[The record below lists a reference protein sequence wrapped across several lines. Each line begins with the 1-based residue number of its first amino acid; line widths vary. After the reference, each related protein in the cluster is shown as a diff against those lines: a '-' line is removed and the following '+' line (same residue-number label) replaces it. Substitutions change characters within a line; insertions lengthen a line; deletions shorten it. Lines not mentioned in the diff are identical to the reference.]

1 MKIGLVW
8 DSLNQLNLHIYKLSR
23 IPLHI
28 EQLFIYSEPKNRNRR
43 QAGVGEKSGGF
54 SCLDSGL
61 VPPSLPYGARYRD
74 GGSTVRGKTAHAAE
88 RRVHPT
94 EAAGTSATG
103 INTQELNSKKSVKK

>member
-1 MKIGLVW
+1 M
-8 DSLNQLNLHIYKLSR
+8 HIK
-23 IPLHI
+23 
-28 EQLFIYSEPKNRNRR
+28 QVFIYSEPNNQNRR
-43 QAGVGEKSGGF
+43 QAGVGEKSGVF

-103 INTQELNSKKSVKK
+103 INTQELNSKKSVKN

>member
-1 MKIGLVW
+1 M
-8 DSLNQLNLHIYKLSR
+8 YKLSR
-23 IPLHI
+23 IPLNI
-28 EQLFIYSEPKNRNRR
+28 QQLLIYCEPKNQNRR
-43 QAGVGEKSGGF
+43 QAGVGEKSGVF

-61 VPPSLPYGARYRD
+61 VPPSLLYGARYRD

-103 INTQELNSKKSVKK
+103 INTQESNSTKSVKN

>member
-8 DSLNQLNLHIYKLSR
+8 ESLNQLNLHIFKLSR

-54 SCLDSGL
+54 SCLDSVL
-61 VPPSLPYGARYRD
+61 VSPSLLYGARYRD
-74 GGSTVRGKTAHAAE
+74 SGSTVRGKSAHSAE